1 MRRISPTAF
10 RIARRGTQREINRQ
24 IALNLVRSRQ
34 PISRADLARL
44 MGVRTGAISRLI
56 DDLIRAKQV
65 FEGPNTQQVFAGDR
79 GEAKRGRKP
88 RHLYIET
95 RRRCAVAVDISAS
108 RTLMQVTDPLGHPLL
123 EVQELP
129 TGSRRQ
135 VLVRQLAREITRV
148 LSEHPEVGHCLG
160 VGIVIAGLVDPERG
174 RLRYAPTLGWRD
186 MDIREPLE
194 AATELPVVVENSVKA
209 CVLAQVWAVRGH
221 APVDGAVAFVNAS
234 DGVGVGIAIDGQLLR
249 GAHNNAGEFGHVA
262 LTMDGPRCACGL
274 RGCWEAY
281 VSVRATVARYL
292 GRDASWPASAKAS
305 ATTVATIVERARQG
319 EVRAIETLSETGYYL
334 GRGLATIVKA
344 IEPQRIFMSGEITE
358 AWDLVLPAVKRA
370 MEEQALTG
378 EAADTE
384 ILIVSLGE
392 HPRLRGAAALV
403 TSPAFAAP
411 VVA

>member
-1 MRRISPTAF
+1 
-10 RIARRGTQREINRQ
+10 
-24 IALNLVRSRQ
+24 
-34 PISRADLARL
+34 
-44 MGVRTGAISRLI
+44 
-56 DDLIRAKQV
+56 
-65 FEGPNTQQVFAGDR
+65 
-79 GEAKRGRKP
+79 
-88 RHLYIET
+88 
-95 RRRCAVAVDISAS
+95 
-108 RTLMQVTDPLGHPLL
+108 
-123 EVQELP
+123 
-129 TGSRRQ
+129 
-135 VLVRQLAREITRV
+135 
-148 LSEHPEVGHCLG
+148 
-160 VGIVIAGLVDPERG
+160 
-174 RLRYAPTLGWRD
+174 
-186 MDIREPLE
+186 
-194 AATELPVVVENSVKA
+194 
-209 CVLAQVWAVRGH
+209 
-221 APVDGAVAFVNAS
+221 
-234 DGVGVGIAIDGQLLR
+234 
-249 GAHNNAGEFGHVA
+249 
-262 LTMDGPRCACGL
+262 
-274 RGCWEAY
+274 
-281 VSVRATVARYL
+281 VARYL